1 MLQFWISVLLLTS
14 YMIMLKVFYLSAVIS
29 TLEIICILPYVVVMI
44 KLLANR
50 CEGFRIVLNKYYLL
64 LQTKVRLFMR
74 AHSGFK
80 LPSQSHL

>member
-1 MLQFWISVLLLTS
+1 MLLVTS

-29 TLEIICILPYVVVMI
+29 TLEIICILPYVVVTI
-44 KLLANR
+44 KLSANR
-50 CEGFRIVLNKYYLL
+50 CEGLRIVLNKYYLS
-64 LQTKVRLFMR
+64 LQTEVRLFMR